1 MNRKMSKRVISG
13 YLTVI
18 AMVAVVVLSCLFALS
33 FFTRDTGSV
42 IEEENSGSDDIYT
55 MIDRGYGAATGGIPS
70 GATAIANETDFYN
83 FIAGSST
90 YGYLTANITLGGKPR
105 SGLILSEGRTLDGNG
120 FSITATHHS
129 QGLSADVADAEGN
142 RDHYIDRYGFIGT
155 SSDAV
160 DIGNSETAY
169 GVSDVIS
176 VNYGTIKNLNFV
188 SDANQR
194 VYISS
199 FDGNVAM
206 GGIVGINY
214 GTVTNCTS
222 SFNRGHYGIVGS
234 QWYYERNER
243 HGSIFTGGYYWVFIG
258 GTVSTQNLVA
268 FGGIAGINKGEI
280 YSVKVAQNNVDI
292 GVFFS
297 QYTDGAVVPND
308 AILSG
313 IVGGVVGLND
323 GGKLVGVDFYGGNCW
338 LYNDNLHNS
347 VSYTGA
353 VVGLANLLGSAQN
366 YTVNSKQWSVAP
378 GKVQNL
384 TLSYHSSYSIKTTGR
399 GTNGKI
405 GERRT
410 NGYDVSWNTNV
421 PAYGGE
427 IGGMLTVNSSLT
439 ERIAVYNTNF
449 GADRQNF
456 GNWVNGNDLGITN
469 SIVANNMPKFGYGT
483 NNSEDYINE
492 ITSIQTRFEGQ
503 RLEGDQTDLTS
514 MGVTVSYIWDSENVG
529 GVWHSGLRQNVNFTA
544 IGFSETNH
552 VVYGATSY
560 INGSKTYLCGSDD
573 YRASGMPFGGLA
585 VLSDNASSSITYEYS
600 YRMQNIAS
608 ASEFDAFA
616 GVKTNINY
624 ACAYANALVLTQN
637 NTISGLNPSASRI
650 MPSWKTID
658 GNGYNLTLSGVSGTF
673 EDGGAQITLGTATLT
688 GVSDFVSLNYGT
700 IKNIGFATTGT
711 RTLSVSKNVAFGGA
725 VGINLGTMS
734 QVGYNFH
741 NGGNSSS
748 EINGS
753 GTASAVVA
761 GAVTGVNA
769 GMMSDI
775 KSIIWQNFGVA
786 GAASFAATGGVV
798 GVNHGAGTLKTVV
811 ADGVADATL
820 YARGAGNNYLGG
832 VLGFGANYGVL
843 TDESGFAANSTVTGN
858 SPFDNWMFAG
868 KQILDTDNAYV
879 GMLAGAAAN
888 SPELAQNGD
897 LAIKGMV
904 AMMPQS
910 THQTGWFTPQK
921 GNMSLLGRM
930 NGAASAA
937 GYVASDLVYGYSI
950 VAADS
955 STAYVSKLT
964 NDYNAGKSANGVDAY
979 FSIDANLKN
988 SINIYSKTVEVL
1000 YVNTSRT
1007 VVETQGDPGN
1017 YDNVYF
1023 WGDTSLR
1030 IPASLERE
1038 DAAIV
1043 GENNPENYAPTVALH
1058 YYYEINLDQALSNAD
1073 TAGGDRDALWFF
1085 LSGDSSQLKKAGTY
1099 KALAAGAARG
1109 VLTSD
1114 WTLDGTN
1121 AIVFTKDGGLDGAGR
1136 TVTFENANYE
1146 TVLYDGY
1153 DVTGQIAAVNK
1164 STINNVNVVINTSL
1178 TVNSANDIVY
1188 GGIAGINEGIIGGS
1202 TLTVNGTVNIVSQ
1215 GAGNKFAGGIAGINR
1230 GDANSLTVTYAQD
1243 AGITLS
1249 NEGTGAGALG
1259 GYIGWQNSASEDG
1272 QTGHVL
1278 SDVRVDGYRAALT
1291 VNGNGVVGG
1300 IVGAVNTGAAN
1311 SIKIAGVS
1319 EQSAKTVLQNVFL
1332 TVADIRLSAQSG
1344 YKGIISGTAADGNV
1358 AEGAMDNVVALYPV
1372 QSGIDMPWTSQGVDS
1387 YSMYG
1392 YNEGDCGANAKGLL
1406 IKIRDYSNDENAEY
1420 LGTQTL
1426 SYDASNLYYS
1436 YSFVPT
1442 GNDNIESRTTT
1453 YYSHDS
1459 DPSVLDKG
1467 VWSAN
1472 KLTLPL
1478 SYVANG
1484 EKVPTADVLLAYSVV
1499 LYQGYEDRLVQFMS
1513 GQGDIQNGFYAGAYK
1528 ASVNTGVSFA
1538 LGANTDR
1545 GETSSKGKILNG
1557 NGAVVTLHAGSATA
1571 TVAQDGF
1578 NALGYFFSV
1587 NNMTVNNLSF
1597 VTDGEITANSEN
1609 VAFGTI
1615 FGINNG
1621 TLKNISLSIGAA
1633 VSVTASGDS
1642 NKFVGGA
1649 VGINKGE
1656 FVSSIDNNKKSSS
1669 SVSVRYDA
1677 DVYVNNTGAGL
1688 AVYGGVTGWH
1698 NTVNPLHAVA
1708 VSGYNRTFSVTGAG
1722 AAGGI
1727 VGVINTGNTDSLAGG
1742 IVETSAKSSL
1752 KNVANAIYGLTLDA
1766 QYKGL
1771 ISACA
1776 AEGAVRDGAIQNV
1789 VAQYTEAAID
1799 KSADGVL
1806 EKYTLPWFAASQE
1819 YSMYG
1824 YNTATGAKASG
1835 VLLKISDYSD
1845 NEAAEYVGERA
1856 IDMNVYGENV
1866 KVRYSFAQSDFDG
1879 ALSVVFEV
1887 SYITVENGVVTG
1899 AGIPAGTVTSEDGR
1913 YTLAVASDKM
1923 NGSGD
1928 YVPVLEAAATYSVN
1942 ISQGTESGWNDPA
1955 GMTTS
1960 ELVCFIDGREPSSDV
1975 ALDAALRKRLQ
1986 LVAGAQTGTLS
1997 QNILFDKPM
2006 NAYVTMREE
2015 KILDGNGFSLS
2026 LTWTGGA
2033 DGNMITDKN
2042 NRDNHDDITDYGSA
2056 DYEQITVNGEST
2068 GAAGGL
2074 IAVNHGIV
2082 RNLTVNHGGRDH
2094 YSFIARA
2101 RGAFGVLIG
2110 ANFGTVSNVTYNSDV
2125 KSFVRMTAQSGA
2137 EDISFGAIAGYN
2149 AGTIENSTVNKSVS
2163 MQILGEAANAYLGA
2177 VAGHNEGTVRRCT
2190 TNIGQDMLFV
2200 QRIVNL
2206 SALCSDTLS
2215 ASQVAAYGAT
2225 VGYNEG
2231 TADQITVVANVN
2243 FGVIADRQAN
2253 VAAGAAVGIND
2264 GGSISYAY
2272 VYGWGGFLVRA
2283 SVIRSSLVNTF
2294 VGGIVGA
2301 MNADGASALGKIQL
2315 VNNSGEGKKASIS
2328 DSVFALSGG
2337 IVTEDGNNAGFA
2349 RYGYVSGMYAEN
2361 AAAANKARNVFWFIP
2376 DKLQNP
2382 EAGED
2387 GTPASEVLVFHTGNA
2402 TDLTYISV
2410 FGKKPSDEFTD
2421 VATNSYGYTFVDIDD
2436 NPLNIFVMTPSL
2448 SAGTLS
2454 ISVRKADGFYRKAP
2468 VARISGA
2475 DSSTIVATA
2484 DEQGN
2489 VLTLRNNGNATG
2501 YVTFSYED
2509 AEVYAVTDFTYE
2521 GKSVDAQFMIIS
2533 FLSGS
2538 PSGSTDGNN
2547 IDYFDYT
2554 TVDGENSK
2562 SLRDSAHRAFQLW
2575 SGASFLTL
2583 SGQNKTVNLS
2593 ASINDKALIL
2603 SEGKTFDGG
2612 QASGYSI
2619 SITGDFSNNIAEI
2632 SLGYENG
2639 VEQRYLVVSE
2649 FLAINYGTFSNA
2661 TIKLTAND
2669 AAGKV
2674 ISRTARDVLQ
2684 RAQAKGIDT
2693 KGITGFVYGMM
2704 VGVNAGKIKDFG
2716 DYVFDRK
2723 ITLESN
2729 NSGASVNSVFGGM
2742 VGIQT
2747 GEQSEISNVGNI
2759 TFGSETDPG
2768 SITMTGTAKKISAGG
2783 LVGVVLG
2790 GKIENLSVT
2799 LKTGSSIEI
2808 IASHDSAAMGGI
2820 VGDLR
2825 GTLRQVDFDS
2835 EYQSRMLINYT
2846 KDKGAAALGGLVGVI
2861 NSQETG
2867 NASIEQVT
2875 VEGNG
2880 YIYNGLNENGVVT
2893 TNSIRLYTSAVVAL
2907 GSNYGVLD
2915 SSSEDSAVKEL
2926 VAAYG
2931 TIRPSVLD
2939 RIYVDF
2945 RGYVRAKNNSQVG
2958 IVTARYLDGI
2968 TQQNIDINTTN
2979 LSNIVWRTSYT
2990 QSTLWT
2996 TAKNYADNT
3005 ETFDTNTNVAVF
3017 GKAAVTLDD
3026 SANNVQIRGVGF
3038 KLWPTNNLYNAT
3050 TNVAGFNVEWKL
3062 NEGLEVPEIQLQIS
3076 IVSAMGYNSISRYT
3090 AYYNPDGTDGATKYP
3105 QIANYGDVQKDSSSE
3120 FFIDTAKAAE
3130 DIKQSAAVF
3139 SSGIYIIRIT
3149 YNEVYIHNQ
3158 KEFATFASNGLFK
3171 DEEICDVSYNQNG
3184 VTYDA
3189 LVNANIGI
3197 IANDFTIS
3205 WTRGASR
3212 LTLPADKIIEGNGNT
3227 ITLEPQANDQY
3238 VSVNS
3243 DGSYNLKSGRVTSD
3257 TVEGG
3262 VLMPGETF
3270 LDYIGGR
3277 NVYTDSDLALF
3288 RTVSDVGITVGGL
3301 FIGRNLGTIQ
3311 NLNFQINKSYTIN
3324 NIHYVS
3330 YVSKEPVGGPTITG
3344 DYALGTAHITG
3355 IVSAVNAG
3363 TIDNCTVN
3371 VADFAQLYGLRESC
3385 NGYFWYKGYTNELHY
3400 KVNTMSTI
3408 GGFAGMTYGTDA
3420 KPSVISNC
3428 SINLGFGGTLAAQSN
3443 ASTFSWVGRDDNV
3456 TSYAGGIVG
3465 WLTNNSRVYN
3475 ATISGSGEIRAWADL
3490 KDSEGIKVTAAG
3502 GIVGLNSSI
3511 SHFTTTS
3518 NTDEYGDIDGVIC
3531 NWNGVV
3537 RYATGSGNT
3546 NYYPAGKQNYGVG
3559 AQMIGV
3565 SEKSSLHNIYFMY
3578 GEEEYKSFHRD
3589 NWYYGTDTYSRYNNP
3604 EFKEKYDYIKQQ
3616 AKWIL
3621 ENGKGGYDEL
3631 YIITGN
3637 VDNADGTQRNS
3648 DGSPSQVSITQIAAK
3663 NGDVVTLNEN
3673 FTLLG
3678 LARYH
3683 TADDIN
3689 IFSGFGCG
3697 QSFAVYGFKRSENK
3711 FYNALSYFPRI
3722 AEPSGNKNNDWVGAR
3737 SSGMLTDSGNLI
3749 TTPFKA
3755 NNVYIYEIP
3764 FGTAVTQDIE
3774 GHGGNQLDL
3783 NDPDTQASL
3792 TFQTKNINSDVSIDI
3807 QLNSTSMGAQF
3818 IWELYEDWLYLDGT
3832 TLSDKLVYY
3841 DAITSLEQAHNNN
3854 KYAKT
3859 FEREN
3864 EGTDF
3869 YISYVLGMAIK
3880 VAMSQEDADN
3890 YVFDDESGIYYDK
3903 YAKVYDGQTVYDPT
3917 MVYIDENGN
3926 PIDWEGLG
3934 LQSLKPFKVSQ
3945 LNTPKTQYV
3954 LLEEDGS
3961 ETRLSSYNET
3971 NRRAGVYVSRI
3982 QFKSEEGENYQI
3994 NTSNRTIMFSDHE
4007 KIDIYSVIL
4016 PKDLRSAGTDISV
4029 SKTYDGTT
4037 LYDNTQ
4043 KKNYSTVTI
4052 SASKR
4057 VNGDDI
4063 DLKGEYNDATVA
4075 GCDGF
4080 VAQFRDFT
4088 FRYVDE
4094 TGAIQTAVIK
4104 VFDGSLKAGN
4114 YTLVKSYVNANGRFI
4129 LSSAL
4134 ADKYYQSTDN
4144 MSVSQRTVNA
4154 TIRTKGIAVDDL
4166 ELYMYGDNR
4175 FVGGSSNESADYNA
4189 ALVYNTD
4196 SFTKNSKILGKYVVY
4211 KDGYL
4216 QVDGYMSGE
4225 KINFYIT
4232 FTKEGSSQILTSVKD
4247 YGTYK
4252 VYFNIVESQ
4261 NFTLGEDGA
4270 AVEPYYIGNLI
4281 ISQYHIQT
4289 ADIKYVIAE
4298 GELSKVFDNTDALLS
4313 LLNGNLRMYDQ
4324 NGQLIT
4330 DAVAQVG
4337 VAYAVSDSGSGTSY
4351 SDRISAVNSGRYRL
4365 YFTIKSF
4372 ETGNYVL
4379 DKMDGFSFC
4388 DSSGN
4393 VIEFYYITPKE
4404 IRFEAVTKEF
4414 DNTVVATDKTV
4425 YEYEEGFAPFTV
4437 SGNATIFDLEF
4448 SDPDVAANMSVK
4460 ATTSVVSMAGKN
4472 YNVLT
4477 VKSGEGKGLQ
4487 NYYIASVSANDCR
4500 FGNITPVTVEVES
4513 VSMMYNGKTPVNYK
4527 EGAQITINRKSTGE
4541 KIDIYPEA
4549 YFNTKSAGENKTVTF
4564 EVDRVTINGTEYMLL
4579 KNAPSSLVSGSLP
4592 ETGKLWAHNYAVEK
4606 NTFSPASIIKNT
4618 LSIDDIRGNI
4628 TVAYSR
4634 NSSVAKSADFDK
4646 IVSSAIFTQYRYEYQ
4661 LVATVSKNATIATG
4675 EKLEEHVSVSVTHNM
4690 DYTNGFAGGYTVQLI
4705 LSEDFDWDESM
4716 YESAQKDNT
4725 FKVVV
4730 IEEQTVSVNNL
4741 SVKDGTLNEVYPYIQ
4756 TPRTLSPVLVVRDM
4770 DGHTFEPIPQWSKLT
4785 NYTAAFAGSY
4795 SNGSKLPVGDYR
4807 FVLTPDLSNG
4817 NYDYVINYK
4826 FSGGGISNTF
4836 SVTPRNVTFTVSK
4849 EFDNSDSFT
4858 TSGNEAKFSFTAA
4871 PYDYD
4876 SDALPGR
4883 FANKEPGKNK
4893 TVYID
4898 VEEVTVNGTVY
4909 YLINDSK
4916 GKASNNCV
4924 TATGTMVN
4932 GQVPAGTR
4940 GEIKKYSLS
4949 PAEITAY
4956 INGWIKDSVTKV
4968 NGVLKDRQLEYRE
4981 GAEAGYAATDFT
4993 FAFAGRYNMR
5003 ADAAYM
5009 PEVRQGASSVT
5020 TLSFE
5025 ITLTCGSQTYSYAIN
5040 DEQLFA
5046 LPVGEYTVS
5055 LNLSNAYFDLPANAL
5070 AGKFIVAKQEVG
5082 GGDGA
5087 TDNNIFIVLTGD
5099 FSHVYGESGFNL
5111 PTVDDSAFAYTLQII
5126 DKYTGKVGA
5135 TFDKDAFGT
5144 LRYSLA
5150 PDGEKVT
5157 VLDETIVANGVFVGG
5172 YYVWATDF
5180 SEELGNYMISTE
5192 LEIPVYI
5199 AGTPTPSVPQSE
5211 PPEEGGEEGEEGGET
5226 GGLPQ
5231 VPDTPLTQSYFVL
5244 PAPLTFDEIRK
5255 TYDGTTDITE
5265 QTTAVIKING
5275 IVAGD
5280 NVTVQM
5286 INGAFEQP
5294 DATHD
5299 SEGNRL
5305 KNGLSPNVKIAINQ
5319 ITLKDIVYNTL
5330 AAQGLLANYCMAGEV
5345 TTDAQLGN
5353 VVITDTGMI
5362 LRKIIDASTV
5372 TLESDTFESVYGE
5385 GSYVLPQIYAN
5396 IDGRQEAVTPQSV
5409 MFRQGGEEVANPVN
5423 VGGYELY
5430 AYGIAFDNY
5439 ETGELGGLLVNSARA
5454 ATNPDEGG
5462 ESGGEEGGEPVE
5474 PEIKEVYTYYI
5485 VPKEIVITGVSK
5497 FYDASAEL
5505 TYPAEGEEGLFAKVS
5520 VTDNKEGNPVND
5532 GEGEL
5537 VLRLQGRMSDALAG
5551 KAKDVLADFV
5561 LFGYYENFTDVAK
5574 QYYRLVVLAE
5584 DGTAVAG
5591 NYCIAA
5597 AEGEAE
5603 LPVQFD
5609 PDYVPKDPQN
5619 DDTPV
5624 LNNGIVYN
5632 MTLFGKGTVI
5642 PRPLTAEG
5650 VVKTYDGNA
5659 DITTGT
5665 LTGWLEQDAA
5675 SLADWRYDSKDAG
5688 VRDIWVNTDG
5698 DDYVYDDGE
5707 TQTTYYAIYVKGED
5721 GSLILSNYSVAAAG
5735 LQTVEIPPTEE
5746 GGQPTKVTY
5755 AVISGAGKINKY
5767 ALGTQNVDGVRV
5779 GNTVLPAS
5787 VEYNGTY
5794 YDNDSVWAKIS
5805 VLGMSAAYTKASGGT
5820 ITFVLANGD
5829 EIVLRVSLNGGT
5841 RFKDAGQYPLTLTLE
5856 ENTNYTMSA
5865 YSATFTISRQELTY
5879 VYVITGG
5886 HISKY
5891 YDALPDMPG
5900 YAKDGWV
5907 IAARDKQGNYIDGA
5921 TLGEIDLAGANIVF
5935 TRFNEEEQKY
5945 ENYIPVN
5952 AGTYP
5957 VEVKGFEINATNYV
5971 FTQDMTAFGYVSY
5984 NFEESKGERANYII
5998 NPYKLNISSALAQS
6012 EKKFDG
6018 SYSLRM
6024 SGAAGET
6031 VVIRDAAGNNYSL
6044 AGSYTDI
6051 PFVPE
6056 VANVL
6061 IGKDALNEQSVV
6073 TNYAVYNGSEQVT
6086 GQVTIA
6092 QLTVTPSDVL
6102 VAERDGNSYGV
6113 GISGLQ
6119 GLDFV
6124 FANSSLDVDAKKLIL
6139 NKAESGQQLS
6149 DGEKAAF
6156 AEALAS
6162 VLTVYLNNGTEAVTV
6177 NGIKGFTYT
6186 EQQNSYVFAFA
6197 FSGADNHDSLT
6208 ATDRYTLAVKGS
6220 GSGQDGQNY
6229 ALSTNA
6235 MATSS
6240 HLASGQVYAQTSGSV
6255 TTAEELKEKI
6265 KNNQDISLANS
6276 IYGVDLSDV
6285 SATAY
6290 SATFEG
6296 NGHTLGITGSLSDK
6310 ETESS
6315 KGWLFAV
6322 NNGTIRNLSVVIMPD
6337 GASAGATNTGFIG
6350 KNNGTVQNVSVRLMT
6365 DWAVS
6370 GAAYVG
6376 GIAGE
6381 NGAGATIEQSDFVI
6395 GADIDVQGAVFGAVS
6410 ANSQGTLSGVAVR
6423 TDDATYGG
6431 EDYRTFTVNA
6441 ASATVTGQ
6449 GSPAVNGVII
6459 AVEAGRVNGFTVS
6472 VIDGATNVYSYQDY
6486 QGANGGQLSLL
6497 TPYTTGYIGYYFVGQ
6512 QEYAGAFDDNM
6523 LNAKG
6528 EVNKSS
6534 YRDYT
6539 VQSGYVAVEAI
6550 ASYGRFVWDGYGI
6563 NYKTPLGESVVGSAL
6578 NRVVAIFA
6586 EGDISS
6592 QFESTATV
6600 TNGVDAFTVALGIR
6614 GGNVEIE
6621 GGASVS
6627 TKEVI
6632 YNGNTQEYKVTVTV
6646 NGVQKE
6652 IMVAGKDAG
6661 YYTKAI
6667 LEGLLPGDGETIGD
6681 VTYDSGSR
6689 TEYVFTGGATATNG
6703 IALIIYPKQTSAD
6716 DVTAQKYYDSAS
6728 DATVTLKDGQKDV
6741 ASVNGIYYDDSANV
6755 TADVLEARKA
6765 GVINFANVTRSVLVK
6780 DGIFYA
6786 VVQNVEMTETGAVTT
6801 YTTQQI
6807 TYTATVDGKLTQ
6819 VPFTTQTT
6827 IDETGI
6833 SEFMRA
6839 YARLTDRAYAEQ
6851 YLDEST
6857 LQEYEFVTVYN
6868 VTAFVT
6874 VTQGENGKSTASF
6887 SQPVYAPVLS
6897 GINGENASNY
6907 ALYGSDWTFDR
6918 NTILASAQY
6927 EQQINALQPVY
6938 TVNGVILPVD
6948 LGLQAQYTRGRDQS
6962 YNDAMIL
6969 PEASLKDGAVGSMI
6983 TAEQAQQ
6990 KYGITAEQY
6999 AVIVNALTENGITLS
7014 GSADEIFADLVQ
7026 SGVLKSENGN
7036 YYTVN
7041 KQYATDSEL
7050 PAKLNAGN
7058 FIVSFADGERNVAFR
7073 YFGIVHSDGNV
7084 YYELTSESDYA
7095 MWADNERGKAD
7106 YYAIDMLLTNDID
7119 FGGKECAML
7128 AWRDGEGNVVGY
7140 QGTFDGDGYAM
7151 RGMLIAR
7158 QASAAL
7164 FERIDETGVVRNLT
7178 VADSIVI
7185 ATGDNAS
7192 AAGIAVDNY
7201 GSIQNCAYEGIVS
7214 AGGESSK
7221 TVNAGGIAAANYG
7234 SVTDAVS
7241 VNRTYVSAADGAAVT
7256 IEGIAADKQGGS
7268 TEDSISLQENDNL
7281 VAGAREQSTVIE
7293 SNGEASDYAHIKDDE
7308 TVTAVISAYVFDE
7321 RYIKVDTDGKFVT
7334 DNFFKLNAVD
7344 ILFGWIGAEAVTH
7357 PVQNGFYGQIT
7368 LG

>member
-1 MNRKMSKRVISG
+1 MNKRTSKKVISG

-18 AMVAVVVLSCLFALS
+18 AMVAVVVLSCLFAFS
-33 FFTRDTGSV
+33 FFTRDTGN
-42 IEEENSGSDDIYT
+42 ITEEENPGRDDVYT
-55 MIDRGYGAATGGIPS
+55 MTDRGYGTATGGIPS

-83 FIAGSST
+83 FIAGTSS
-90 YGYLTANITLGGKPR
+90 YGYLTANITLTGKPR
-105 SGLILSEGRTLDGNG
+105 SGLVLSEGRTLDGNG
-120 FSITATHHS
+120 FSITANHHS
-129 QGLSADVADAEGN
+129 QGLSADVAGAEGN
-142 RDHYIDRYGFIGT
+142 RDHYIDRYGFNGA

-176 VNYGTIKNLNFV
+176 VNYGTIKNVNFV

-194 VYISS
+194 VYISP

-234 QWYYERNER
+234 QWYYEDNSFVW
-243 HGSIFTGGYYWVFIG
+243 GSWNTYRFHG
-258 GTVSTQNLVA
+258 GTVSTQNLIA
-268 FGGIAGINKGEI
+268 FGGIAGINRGEI

-313 IVGGVVGLND
+313 IVGVVVGFND

-427 IGGMLTVNSSLT
+427 IGGMLTVNSSLP
-439 ERIAVYNTNF
+439 ERIAVYNTTF
-449 GADRQNF
+449 GAGRQNF
-456 GNWVNGNDLGITN
+456 GNWVNGNDIGINN

-503 RLEGDQTDLTS
+503 RNEGDQTELTS
-514 MGVTVSYIWDSENVG
+514 VGASADYIWDSEQVN
-529 GVWHSGLRQNVNFTA
+529 GVWYSGLRQNVD
-544 IGFSETNH
+544 FSAFGLNGTNH
-552 VVYGATSY
+552 VVYGAKGFA
-560 INGSKTYLCGSDD
+560 NGNQTYKTGSDD
-573 YRASGMPFGGLA
+573 YRAEGIPFGGLA
-585 VLSDNASSSITYEYS
+585 VIPDATASSVIFEYS
-600 YRMQNIAS
+600 LRLVNVQS
-608 ASEFDAFA
+608 ASELDAFA
-616 GVKTNINY
+616 GVKKNINY
-624 ACAYANALVLTQN
+624 AFAYANALVLTQN
-637 NTISGLNPSASRI
+637 NTINGLNPSASRI

-673 EDGGAQITLGTATLT
+673 EDGGAQITLGTATLS

-734 QVGYNFH
+734 QVSYNFH
-741 NGGNSSS
+741 NGGNSST

-769 GMMSDI
+769 GTMSDI
-775 KSIIWQNFGVA
+775 KSVIWQNFGVA

-832 VLGFGANYGVL
+832 VLGFGSNYGVL
-843 TDESGFAANSTVTGN
+843 TDESGFAANSTVAGN
-858 SPFDNWMFAG
+858 SPFDNWIFAG

-888 SPELAQNGD
+888 SPELAQNGN
-897 LAIKGMV
+897 LAIRGMV

-921 GNMSLLGRM
+921 GNMSLMGRM
-930 NGAASAA
+930 NGDASTA
-937 GYVASDLVYGYSI
+937 GYVASDLVFGYSI

-964 NDYNAGKSANGVDAY
+964 SDYNAGKSANGVDAY
-979 FSIDANLKN
+979 FSIDANLKS
-988 SINIYSKTVEVL
+988 SINIYSKTVEIL
-1000 YVNTSRT
+1000 YVNTTRT
-1007 VVETQGDPGN
+1007 VVEAQGDPGN

-1023 WGDTSLR
+1023 WGDTNLR

-1043 GENNPENYAPTVALH
+1043 GDDNPENYAPTVALH

-1085 LSGDSSQLKKAGTY
+1085 LSGDSSQVKKAGTY

-1114 WTLDGTN
+1114 WTLAGTN
-1121 AIVFTKDGGLDGAGR
+1121 AIVFTKEGGLDGAGH

-1164 STINNVNVVINTSL
+1164 STINNVNVVINSSL
-1178 TVNSANDIVY
+1178 TVNSANDLVY
-1188 GGIAGINEGIIGGS
+1188 GGIVGINEGVIGGS

-1230 GDANSLTVTYAQD
+1230 GDANSLTVTYSQD
-1243 AGITLS
+1243 AGMTLS

-1259 GYIGWQNSASEDG
+1259 GYIGWQDSVSEDG
-1272 QTGHVL
+1272 QTGYVL
-1278 SDVRVDGYRAALT
+1278 SDVRVDGYRAALI

-1300 IVGAVNTGAAN
+1300 ILGAVNTGAAN
-1311 SIKIAGVS
+1311 SIKIAGVA

-1332 TVADIRLSAQSG
+1332 TVSDIRLSAQSG

-1358 AEGAMDNVVALYPV
+1358 AQGAMNNVVALYPV
-1372 QSGIDMPWTSQGVDS
+1372 QSGTDMPWTSQGIDS

-1442 GNDNIESRTTT
+1442 GNDMLESRTTT
-1453 YYSHDS
+1453 YYSHSS
-1459 DPSVLDKG
+1459 DPSVLDKS
-1467 VWSAN
+1467 VWNAN

-1528 ASVNTGVSFA
+1528 AFINTGVSFA

-1557 NGAVVTLHAGSATA
+1557 NGTVITLHAGSATA

-1587 NNMTVNNLSF
+1587 NNMTVNDLSF

-1609 VAFGTI
+1609 VAFGTV

-1633 VSVTASGDS
+1633 VSVTSSGDS

-1656 FVSSIDNNKKSSS
+1656 FASSVDYYGKVGS

-1698 NTVNPLHAVA
+1698 NTVNPLHNVA

-1766 QYKGL
+1766 QYKCL

-1776 AEGAVRDGAIQNV
+1776 AEGEVRDGAIQNV

-1856 IDMNVYGENV
+1856 VDMTVYGESA
-1866 KVRYSFAQSDFDG
+1866 RADYSFAQSEFDG
-1879 ALSVVFEV
+1879 ATSVVFEV
-1887 SYITVENGVVTG
+1887 NYISVQDGVVTG
-1899 AGIPAGTVTSEDGR
+1899 AGVPAGTVTADNGR
-1913 YTLAVASDKM
+1913 YTLEVASEKM
-1923 NGSGD
+1923 NASGD
-1928 YVPVLEAAATYSVN
+1928 YVPVAEIKAVYAVQIN
-1942 ISQGTESGWNDPA
+1942 GGTEADWDDPN

-1960 ELVCFIDGREPSSDV
+1960 ELLCFIDGREPESGV
-1975 ALDAALRKRLQ
+1975 ITDAAVKDRLS
-1986 LVAGAQTGTLS
+1986 LVAGAQKGTLS
-1997 QNILFDKPM
+1997 QNIVFDKPM

-2015 KILDGNGFSLS
+2015 KILDGAGFALS
-2026 LTWTGGA
+2026 FRWIGTPE
-2033 DGNMITDKN
+2033 GNTIVDRT
-2042 NRDNHDDITDYGSA
+2042 NRNNHDDITDFGTA
-2056 DYEQITVNGEST
+2056 DYEQITVNGQSV

-2074 IAVNHGIV
+2074 IAVNRGIV
-2082 RNLTVNHGGRDH
+2082 RNLTVNHNGMEF
-2094 YSFIARA
+2094 YSFAARA
-2101 RGAFGVLIG
+2101 NGAFGTLIG
-2110 ANFGTVSNVTYNSDV
+2110 ANFGTVSNVTYNADLTLYNRLAV
-2125 KSFVRMTAQSGA
+2125 QNTA
-2137 EDISFGAIAGYN
+2137 DYVSFGSLAGYN
-2149 AGTIENSTVNKSVS
+2149 AGTVENCTVNKYAAYK
-2163 MQILGEAANAYLGA
+2163 ITGEAQNAYTGA
-2177 VAGHNEGTVRRCT
+2177 VTGHNEGTVRRCT
-2190 TNIGQDMLFV
+2190 VNIGQEMPFA
-2200 QRIVNL
+2200 QRLVHL
-2206 SALCSDTLS
+2206 SDISLDTVS
-2215 ASQVAAYGAT
+2215 ASGIVAYSAA

-2231 TADQITVVANVN
+2231 RADQITVKANSN
-2243 FGVIADRQAN
+2243 FGVNSDRQAN

-2264 GGSISYAY
+2264 GGEISYTN
-2272 VYGWGGFLVRA
+2272 VYGWGGMLVRT
-2283 SVIRSSLVNTF
+2283 SVIRMAAFNVF

-2301 MNADGASALGKIQL
+2301 MNADGASAIGNLNFFNHNGQGG
-2315 VNNSGEGKKASIS
+2315 NGKKASIS
-2328 DSVFALSGG
+2328 DSVSALSGG
-2337 IVTEDGNNAGFA
+2337 IVTEDGNGTGFA
-2349 RYGYVSGMYAEN
+2349 RYGYVSGVYAQN
-2361 AAAANKARNVFWFIP
+2361 ASQANKADGVFWFVP

-2382 EAGED
+2382 EALPD
-2387 GTPASEVLVFHTGNA
+2387 GTPASEVPVFHTGNA

-2421 VATNSYGYTFVDIDD
+2421 VATNSYGYTFVDIDG
-2436 NPLNIFVMTPSL
+2436 NPLNIFVMTPSV
-2448 SAGTLS
+2448 SAKTLS
-2454 ISVRKADGFYRKAP
+2454 LSVTKAEGFYRKSPTAE
-2468 VARISGA
+2468 ISGA
-2475 DSSTIVATA
+2475 TADVTATA
-2484 DEQGN
+2484 DDQGN
-2489 VLTLRNNGNATG
+2489 NLTLRNNGNSVG
-2501 YVTFSYED
+2501 YVTFAYKD
-2509 AEVYAVTDFTYE
+2509 AEVYAVTDFTYD
-2521 GKSVDAQFMIIS
+2521 GIGVDAQFMLLS

-2538 PSGSTDGNN
+2538 PSGSKDGNN

-2575 SGASFLTL
+2575 SGASFLTF
-2583 SGQNKTVNLS
+2583 SGQNKTVNLN

-2603 SEGKTFDGG
+2603 SHGKVFDGG
-2612 QASGYSI
+2612 QASGYVI
-2619 SITGDFSNNIAEI
+2619 NITGDFSNNIAEI
-2632 SLGYENG
+2632 SLGNQNG
-2639 VEQRYLVVSE
+2639 AEQRYLVVSE
-2649 FLAINYGTFSNA
+2649 FIAINYGTFSNA
-2661 TIKLTAND
+2661 SIRLTAND

-2674 ISRTARDVLQ
+2674 ITRTATDVLQ
-2684 RAQAKGIDT
+2684 RAQAKGINT
-2693 KGITGFVYGMM
+2693 EGIVGFVYGMM
-2704 VGVNAGKIKDFG
+2704 VGVNEGKIKDFG

-2729 NSGASVNSVFGGM
+2729 NPGKAVDSVFGGM
-2742 VGIQT
+2742 VGIQA
-2747 GEQSEISNVGNI
+2747 GEQAEISNVGNI
-2759 TFGSETDPG
+2759 TFGSDTDAG
-2768 SITMTGTAKKISAGG
+2768 SISMTGTAKKISAGA
-2783 LVGVVLG
+2783 LVGMVLG
-2790 GKIENLSVT
+2790 GKIENMSVM
-2799 LKTGSSIEI
+2799 LKKNSSIVI
-2808 IASHDSAAMGGI
+2808 TAYHDSAAMGGI
-2820 VGDLR
+2820 AGDLR
-2825 GTLRQVDFDS
+2825 GTLSQVSFNS
-2835 EYQSRMLINYT
+2835 EYQSKMLINYT
-2846 KDKGAAALGGLVGVI
+2846 KDNGVAAIGGLAGVI
-2861 NSQETG
+2861 NSTSED
-2867 NASIEQVT
+2867 NLSRIEQVK
-2875 VEGNG
+2875 VEGSG

-2893 TNSIRLYTSAVVAL
+2893 TNSVRLYTAAVVAL

-2915 SSSEDSAVKEL
+2915 STSEDSAIKEL

-2939 RIYVDF
+2939 RVYVDF

-2968 TQQNIDINTTN
+2968 TEENLNIKTENI
-2979 LSNIVWRTSYT
+2979 SNIVWRASYT

-2996 TAKNYADNT
+2996 TAKNYADST

-3017 GKAAVTLDD
+3017 GKAAVTIDD
-3026 SANNVQIRGVGF
+3026 QANFTAIRGAGF
-3038 KLWPTNNLYNAT
+3038 KLWTTNNLYNAST
-3050 TNVAGFNVEWKL
+3050 SVASFEVDWKPNESVE
-3062 NEGLEVPEIQLQIS
+3062 GSPVQLQVR
-3076 IVSAMGYNSISRYT
+3076 IVSETGYNSISRYT
-3090 AYYNPDGTDGATKYP
+3090 AYYDPAGTDGATKYP
-3105 QIANYGDVQKDSSSE
+3105 QIANYGDVQRDVSSE

-3130 DIKQSAAVF
+3130 DLRQSAKVF
-3139 SSGIYIIRIT
+3139 SSGIYIIKIT

-3158 KEFATFASNGLFK
+3158 RELIAFFSLPTAYDNLDGSGGNQYYSEVDHIIGAWTGENGTKEQYRNAEIGILANDITINYGTVRVTMAPNKILDGNGKTVTFEESGTFATKRLTPLTDDKNMSILMP
-3171 DEEICDVSYNQNG
+3171 SG
-3184 VTYDA
+3184 VTGGASEYDPNYNYGG
-3189 LVNANIGI
+3189 VNAS
-3197 IANDFTIS
+3197 F
-3205 WTRGASR
+3205 SR
-3212 LTLPADKIIEGNGNT
+3212 
-3227 ITLEPQANDQY
+3227 
-3238 VSVNS
+3238 
-3243 DGSYNLKSGRVTSD
+3243 
-3257 TVEGG
+3257 
-3262 VLMPGETF
+3262 
-3270 LDYIGGR
+3270 YIGGSETLSER
-3277 NVYTDSDLALF
+3277 NIDAINTLSK
-3288 RTVSDVGITVGGL
+3288 VGIRVGGL
-3301 FIGRNLGTIQ
+3301 FVGRNLGTIQ
-3311 NLNFQINKSYTIN
+3311 NINFVVPQ
-3324 NIHYVS
+3324 NISISNEKY
-3330 YVSKEPVGGPTITG
+3330 GTL
-3344 DYALGTAHITG
+3344 ALTG
-3355 IVSAVNAG
+3355 IVTAVNAG
-3363 TIDNCTVN
+3363 TIDNCTLKINEGVE
-3371 VADFAQLYGLRESC
+3371 VGVIREFIDSKS
-3385 NGYFWYKGYTNELHY
+3385 NSNELEASMR
-3400 KVNTMSTI
+3400 NWISSAAII
-3408 GGFAGMTYGTDA
+3408 GGFAGMQYGTAD
-3420 KPSVISNC
+3420 KPSYISN
-3428 SINLGFGGTLAAQSN
+3428 SSVTLDKDSELRATSQVTS
-3443 ASTFSWVGRDDNV
+3443 FSWAGRDD
-3456 TSYAGGIVG
+3456 SAYAYTGGVVG
-3465 WLTNNSRVYN
+3465 WLTSDSTIYN
-3475 ATISGSGEIRAWADL
+3475 ITVNGTGTVTAWGDL
-3490 KDSEGIKVTAAG
+3490 GTSFWFSTGDKVTCAG
-3502 GIVGLNSSI
+3502 SIVGLNSAHPTYSM
-3511 SHFTTTS
+3511 SE
-3518 NTDEYGDIDGVIC
+3518 NADEYGQINGVIC
-3531 NWNGVV
+3531 NWNGAA
-3537 RYATGSGNT
+3537 YFLTTGNHNIFYSGT
-3546 NYYPAGKQNYGVG
+3546 ARVNYYIG
-3559 AQMIGV
+3559 AQLVGIA
-3565 SEKSSLHNIYFMY
+3565 EKDSLRNIYFMY
-3578 GEEEYKSFHRD
+3578 GIESYKTFHQD
-3589 NWYYGTDTYSRYNNP
+3589 NWYYGDNASARLSNAD
-3604 EFKEKYDYIKQQ
+3604 FRDKYDYIVVQSQ
-3616 AKWIL
+3616 NLLREAGFPYDAIYAVVNNNGNVGYTEVAYRRGGDVFVNEGSTAYGSGHAEFTF
-3621 ENGKGGYDEL
+3621 ENYANYQDGIEEAYNHFSIYVKNSSGGYQNANS
-3631 YIITGN
+3631 YFTRITHAIDSGGDKN
-3637 VDNADGTQRNS
+3637 LDYVGVRAAAMMTS
-3648 DGSPSQVSITQIAAK
+3648 DGNA
-3663 NGDVVTLNEN
+3663 NWNDL
-3673 FTLLG
+3673 
-3678 LARYH
+3678 
-3683 TADDIN
+3683 
-3689 IFSGFGCG
+3689 
-3697 QSFAVYGFKRSENK
+3697 FK
-3711 FYNALSYFPRI
+3711 P
-3722 AEPSGNKNNDWVGAR
+3722 
-3737 SSGMLTDSGNLI
+3737 
-3749 TTPFKA
+3749 
-3755 NNVYIYEIP
+3755 NNVYIYEVP
-3764 FGTAVTQDIE
+3764 FGTAVTENIE

-3783 NDPDTQASL
+3783 NDPDTKASL
-3792 TFQTKNINSDVSIDI
+3792 TFQTKSITSDVSIDVE
-3807 QLNSTSMGAQF
+3807 LSSTSMGAQF
-3818 IWELYEDWLYLDGT
+3818 IWELYEDWIY
-3832 TLSDKLVYY
+3832 SDTSTSSERLIYY
-3841 DAITSLEQAHNNN
+3841 DAITSLDQAHINN

-3864 EGTDF
+3864 DGTDF
-3869 YISYVLGMAIK
+3869 YVSYVLGMAIK
-3880 VAMSQEDADN
+3880 VAMSQEDANN
-3890 YVFDDESGIYYDK
+3890 YVYDDESGIYYDK
-3903 YAKVYDGQTVYDPT
+3903 YAKVYDGQTIYDPT

-3934 LQSLKPFKVSQ
+3934 LPSLKPFKVSQ
-3945 LNTPKTQYV
+3945 LNTPKPQYV

-3961 ETRLSSYNET
+3961 ETRISSYNAT
-3971 NRRAGVYVSRI
+3971 NRRAGVYISRI
-3982 QFKSEEGENYQI
+3982 QFKTEEGENYQV
-3994 NTSNRTIMFSDHE
+3994 NTTNRTIMFSDHE
-4007 KIDIYSVIL
+4007 KVDIYSVVL
-4016 PKDLRSAGTDISV
+4016 PKDLRNSGTDISV
-4029 SKTYDGTT
+4029 NKVYDGTT

-4043 KKNYSTVTI
+4043 KKNYSTVNI
-4052 SASKR
+4052 SSAKR
-4057 VNGDDI
+4057 VNGDVI
-4063 DLKGEYNDATVA
+4063 DLAGQYNDATVN

-4088 FRYVDE
+4088 FRYIDAD
-4094 TGAIQTAVIK
+4094 GAVQTATIK
-4104 VFDGSLKAGN
+4104 VFDGSVNAAN
-4114 YTLVKSYVNANGRFI
+4114 YTLVKSYLNASGRF
-4129 LSSAL
+4129 LLNSAL
-4134 ADKYYQSTDN
+4134 ADKYYQSTEN
-4144 MSVSQRTVNA
+4144 MSSSQRSVNA
-4154 TIRTKGIAVDDL
+4154 QIITKGIALDDL
-4166 ELYMYGDNR
+4166 ELYMYGDNP

-4196 SFTKNSKILGKYVVY
+4196 SFTRNSKILGKYVIY

-4232 FTKEGSSQILTSVKD
+4232 FTKEGSSQVLTSVKD

-4261 NFTLGEDGA
+4261 NFTLRDDGA

-4289 ADIKYVIAE
+4289 ADIKYVIDE
-4298 GELSKVFDNTDALLS
+4298 GVLSKIFDNTDALLS
-4313 LLNGNLRMYDQ
+4313 LLNNNLRMYDQ

-4388 DSSGN
+4388 DPSGK

-4404 IRFEAVTKEF
+4404 IKFEAVTKEF
-4414 DNTVVATDKTV
+4414 DNSVNATDVTV
-4425 YEYEEGFAPFTV
+4425 YEYEEGYAPFTV
-4437 SGNATIFDLEF
+4437 SGVNATIFSLSF
-4448 SDPDVAANMSVK
+4448 SDPDVAANMPMKVD
-4460 ATTSVVSMAGKN
+4460 TTVVSLGGKS
-4472 YNVLT
+4472 YNILN
-4477 VKSGEGKGLQ
+4477 VKSGEGAGLK
-4487 NYYIASVSANDCR
+4487 NYYIASVLANACS

-4513 VSMMYNGKTPVNYK
+4513 VSMKYNGKTPVNYK

-4549 YFNTKSAGENKTVTF
+4549 YFNTKSAGTNKTVTF
-4564 EVDRVTINGTEYMLL
+4564 EVDRVTINGTEYLLL
-4579 KNAPSSLVSGSLP
+4579 KNAPSSLINGSLP
-4592 ETGKLWAHNYAVEK
+4592 ETGELWAHNYAVEK
-4606 NTFSPASIIKNT
+4606 DTFSPASIIKNT
-4618 LSIDDIRGNI
+4618 LSIDDIRGKI

-4634 NSSVAKSADFDK
+4634 NSVVAKSLDYDK
-4646 IVSSAIFTQYRYEYQ
+4646 VVSSAIFTQYRYDYQ
-4661 LVATVSKNATIATG
+4661 LVASVDQNALIVTG
-4675 EKLEEHVSVSVTHNM
+4675 EKLEEHVSVTVKHNM
-4690 DYTNGFAGGYTVQLI
+4690 DYTNGFAGGYTVQLVI
-4705 LSEDFDWDESM
+4705 SEDFDWDESM

-4730 IEEQTVSVNNL
+4730 IEEQTVNVNNL

-4756 TPRTLSPVLVVRDM
+4756 TSRTLNPVLVVRDM
-4770 DGHTFEPIPQWSKLT
+4770 DGHTFEPVPQWSKLT
-4785 NYTAAFAGSY
+4785 NNTPAFAGSY

-4858 TSGNEAKFSFTAA
+4858 TQGNAAKFSFTTA

-4876 SDALPGR
+4876 SNALPGR

-4909 YLINDSK
+4909 YLIKDSK
-4916 GKASNNCV
+4916 GKASNNSV

-4968 NGVLKDRQLEYRE
+4968 NGLLKDRQLEYRE

-5020 TLSFE
+5020 TLAFE

-5055 LNLSNAYFDLPANAL
+5055 LNLSNAYFDLPVNAL

-5135 TFDKDAFGT
+5135 TFDADAFDT

-5157 VLDETIVANGVFVGG
+5157 VLDEIVVVNGVYVGG

-5199 AGTPTPSVPQSE
+5199 AGTPTPSVPQPE
-5211 PPEEGGEEGEEGGET
+5211 PPEEGGEEGGEGGET

-5244 PAPLTFDEIRK
+5244 PATLTFDEIRK

-5265 QTTAVIKING
+5265 QTTAVING

-5305 KNGLSPNVKIAINQ
+5305 ENGLSPNVKIAVNQ
-5319 ITLKDIVYNTL
+5319 ITLKNIVYNTL

-5345 TTDAQLGN
+5345 ATDAQLGN

-5396 IDGRQEAVTPQSV
+5396 IDGRQEAVNPQSV
-5409 MFRQGGEEVANPVN
+5409 MFRQGGAEVANPVN

-5439 ETGELGGLLVNSARA
+5439 ETGEIGGLLVNSARA

-5520 VTDNKEGNPVND
+5520 VTDKEGNPVND

-5537 VLRLQGRMSDALAG
+5537 VLRLQGRMSDAFAG

-5597 AEGEAE
+5597 AEGEVE

-5609 PDYVPKDPQN
+5609 PDYVPEDPQN

-5659 DITTGT
+5659 DITAGT

-5698 DDYVYDDGE
+5698 GAYVYDDGE

-5746 GGQPTKVTY
+5746 GGDPTEVTY

-5779 GNTVLPAS
+5779 GNTVLPAF
-5787 VEYNGTY
+5787 VEYNGNY

-5865 YSATFTISRQELTY
+5865 YSATFTISRQELTS

-5886 HISKY
+5886 HISKD
-5891 YDALPDMPG
+5891 YDALPDMPE

-5945 ENYIPVN
+5945 EQYIPVN

-5984 NFEESKGERANYII
+5984 NVEESTGERANYII
-5998 NPYKLNISSALAQS
+5998 NPYKLDISSALAQS

-6124 FANSSLDVDAKKLIL
+6124 FANSSLDVEAKKLIL

-6162 VLTVYLNNGTEAVTV
+6162 VLTVYLNNGTEAVTI

-6186 EQQNSYVFAFA
+6186 QQQNSYVFAFT
-6197 FSGADNHDSLT
+6197 FQGADNHDSLT

-6220 GSGQDGQNY
+6220 GSGQDGSNY
-6229 ALSTNA
+6229 TLSTNA

-6337 GASAGATNTGFIG
+6337 GASAGATNTGFVG

-6365 DWAVS
+6365 DMTVS

-6376 GIAGE
+6376 GITGE

-6472 VIDGATNVYSYQDY
+6472 IIDGATNVYSYQDY

-6528 EVNKSS
+6528 EVNKSA

-6539 VQSGYVAVEAI
+6539 AQSGYVAVEAI

-6592 QFESTATV
+6592 QFEGTATV

-6716 DVTAQKYYDSAS
+6716 DLTAQKYYDSAS

-6755 TADVLEARKA
+6755 TADVLKARKA

-6857 LQEYEFVTVYN
+6857 LQEYEFITVYN

-6918 NTILASAQY
+6918 NTILASAQD
-6927 EQQINALQPVY
+6927 EQQINALQSVY

-7014 GSADEIFADLVQ
+7014 GSADDIFSELVQ

-7073 YFGIVHSDGNV
+7073 YFGITVHSDGNV
-7084 YYELTSESDYA
+7084 YYELTSEGDYA
-7095 MWADNERGKAD
+7095 MWADNEGSKAD
-7106 YYAIDMLLTNDID
+7106 YYATDMLLTNDID

-7158 QASAAL
+7158 QSSAAL
-7164 FERIDETGVVRNLT
+7164 FERIDETGVVRNLI

-7192 AAGIAVDNY
+7192 AAGIVVDNY

-7268 TEDSISLQENDNL
+7268 TEGSISLQENDNL

-7293 SNGEASDYAHIKDDE
+7293 SNGEASDYAQIKDDE

-7357 PVQNGFYGQIT
+7357 SVQNGFYGQIT